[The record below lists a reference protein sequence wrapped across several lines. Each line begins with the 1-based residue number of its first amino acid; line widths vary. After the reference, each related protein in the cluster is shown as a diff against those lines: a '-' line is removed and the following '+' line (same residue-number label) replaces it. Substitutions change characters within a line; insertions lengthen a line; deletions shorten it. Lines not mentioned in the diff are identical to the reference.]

1 VDQEK
6 EMKNKVTLM
15 VTTIFVLG
23 LLACQLTP
31 NLNLNLPTVLPPGGN
46 PTAPPAITAVP
57 VLPGVESVN
66 TDEGLTALF
75 ERVNPGVVSIITTTS
90 QGVASGSGFV
100 YDKVGHIITNFHV
113 VEGATTVEVDFP
125 NGTKVKG
132 GVIATDLDSDIAVIK
147 VSIPESNL
155 VPLTLGDSEKLK
167 VGQMVVAIGNPFRLN
182 SSMTLGIVSAKGR
195 ILDSIR
201 TAQDQSSFTAGDII
215 QTDAAINPGNSG
227 GPLLNLAGEVVG
239 INRAIRTTGTSAQ
252 GDPVNSGIGFAIS
265 INIVKRVVPYLISD
279 GKYDYPY
286 LGISS
291 VPQDLTLE
299 EWQAL
304 NISQTSGAYITSVT
318 PGGPADL
325 AGLTGGTTTTT
336 VQGLYAGGDLIIAA
350 DGKPVRVYG
359 DLISYIFTNKMPGD
373 QIVLTI
379 IRNGIQKEV
388 SLTLGKRP

>member
-1 VDQEK
+1 
-6 EMKNKVTLM
+6 MKNKVTLM